1 MPKYLVFINTRGEHH
16 SNKPGSAEQMACDV
30 ANSIDMQR
38 RPKDYYVAYRA
49 DSPEA
54 TMAMLKEPAKC
65 SVELDDARVAI
76 WSQEMQA
83 MSIRADNVDEQVE
96 LAYSA
101 IVNTMTEFNDA
112 IATSTHCQD
121 IPKLLIKP
129 VVHAFDHFEICASFY
144 VSDRL
149 AELFDYR
156 AFDSDFYFD

>member
-1 MPKYLVFINTRGEHH
+1 MTRYLIFIKNQVENH

-112 IATSTHCQD
+112 IATSTDCQD
-121 IPKLLIKP
+121 MPKLLIKL
-129 VVHAFDHFEICASFY
+129 VVRAFDHFEICASFY

-156 AFDSDFYFD
+156 AFDSDFD

>member
-1 MPKYLVFINTRGEHH
+1 MPKYLVFINTLGENH
-16 SNKPGSAEQMACDV
+16 SNKPGSPEQMACDA
-30 ANSIDMQR
+30 ANSIAMQR
-38 RPKDYYVAYRA
+38 RPKDYYVAYQA

-112 IATSTHCQD
+112 IATSRHCHD
-121 IPKLLIKP
+121 IPRLLIKP
-129 VVHAFDHFEICASFY
+129 VEHAFDHFEICASFY
-144 VSDRL
+144 VSDKV

-156 AFDSDFYFD
+156 AFDSDFY